1 MGRDGEA
8 LTQADYSL
16 FVRFLHMASPYVAGH
31 RGRTFVVVIPGEVVA
46 NKQRLYNLLEDIL
59 LLHGLGVK
67 TVIVC
72 GAAKQIDAYLH
83 ARGREPLIVGAYRVT
98 DEVAMQGAIEAA
110 GTVATFVSAFLS
122 KLRLL
127 TAPSIPVVRRHARS
141 EGGQFHFAPAV
152 QVVNGNYVTAKRRG
166 IVNGIDFGSMG
177 QVRFVQ
183 RGAIEQQLSAGNLVL
198 LTNIGV
204 SSSGELLNCNCFDVA
219 THAAVELRADK
230 LLLLTGQDVRDLE
243 LPHYLPL
250 DDAEAM
256 ITATVCG
263 GDEACIMESLEL
275 LGHADAASKA
285 SSFLSSGNGNGSG
298 RAHANGSSTGSSSGD
313 ERGGMS
319 GTESDSDSG
328 SSRAWADEQQQQ
340 LGVGWQ
346 QQGGGSGG
354 GVAVAAAPPRAAGQ
368 RPSGGNGSSA
378 AAELTLDLDSWQ
390 QIGFPNAVLA
400 AVVACKNGV
409 KRAHLIDSDSD
420 GALLLEM
427 YTRDGTPGVC
437 MIAADLYEGIR
448 AAEGRDAGGLQQLL
462 GMLAAEGFSLP
473 FPLEDVPQRLQD
485 ITVIEREG
493 KILGAAAI
501 TDLGAADDGV
511 RVAELGVFVVHPA
524 YRRAGFGDSLLDYVE
539 QELRLKGFRRVAIV
553 AGEGSYE
560 WFAQRDFARVGA
572 AARSILL
579 PGWRSEELG
588 AAAAAAP
595 QLAPAQLYVKP
606 IVDLDSSVDAQP
618 GKRIGF

>member
-1 MGRDGEA
+1 
-8 LTQADYSL
+8 
-16 FVRFLHMASPYVAGH
+16 MASPYVAGH

-46 NKQRLYNLLEDIL
+46 NKERLYNLLEDIL

-67 TVIVC
+67 LVIVC
-72 GAAKQIDAYLH
+72 GAAKQIDAYLQ

-110 GTVATFVSAFLS
+110 GTVATLVSAFLS
-122 KLRLL
+122 K
-127 TAPSIPVVRRHARS
+127 APSIPVVRRHARS
-141 EGGQFHFAPAV
+141 DGGQFHFAPAV
-152 QVVNGNYVTAKRRG
+152 QVVHGNYVTAKRRG
-166 IVNGIDFGSMG
+166 VVNGIDFGSMG

-263 GDEACIMESLEL
+263 GDEACIKESLER

-285 SSFLSSGNGNGSG
+285 SSFTPNGNGNGSRQG
-298 RAHANGSSTGSSSGD
+298 RHDGGSGGGDLGGSSGA
-313 ERGGMS
+313 
-319 GTESDSDSG
+319 DSG
-328 SSRAWADEQQQQ
+328 SEGDSSNGSGSSGGWLDDQQQ
-340 LGVGWQ
+340 LGVGWEQ
-346 QQGGGSGG
+346 QAGVGGGA
-354 GVAVAAAPPRAAGQ
+354 VAAAAPPRATIR
-368 RPSGGNGSSA
+368 RPGGNGGSA

-448 AAEGRDAGGLQQLL
+448 CAEGRDTGGVQQLL

-473 FPLEDVPQRLQD
+473 FPLEDVPLRLQD

-501 TDLGAADDGV
+501 TDLGPAEDGV
-511 RVAELGVFVVHPA
+511 RVAELGAFVVHPA

-572 AARSILL
+572 AARSPLL
-579 PGWRSEELG
+579 PGWRTEELG

-595 QLAPAQLYVKP
+595 RLAPAQLYVKP
-606 IVDLDSSVDAQP
+606 IVELDASVEAQP